1 MGNEAKGEYFRG
13 MDEPYQQAERQGRA
27 GLRDEFCLRTGYN
40 RKYAIRLLNG
50 PRPGKAR
57 VRRPRGR
64 KPRYGKQVVSRLTAV
79 WEAAGYSWWVRRKA
93 LLPNW
98 MPWIG
103 KGFRLSPELEKER
116 LTMSARPADGPPVV
130 EPETRT
136 EAQDLRADQAR
147 STVEAPH
154 PSEDGQLGRTDPWL
168 LPRSTWW
175 RTPAIRARTSSPT
188 R

>member
-1 MGNEAKGEYFRG
+1 LGNEAKGEYFRG

-116 LTMSARPADGPPVV
+116 LTMSAPGRWTAGG
-130 EPETRT
+130 
-136 EAQDLRADQAR
+136 RAGNENR
-147 STVEAPH
+147 ST
-154 PSEDGQLGRTDPWL
+154 
-168 LPRSTWW
+168 RSTGG
-175 RTPAIRARTSSPT
+175 PSPEHC
-188 R
+188 